1 MSTDFEGAA
10 QAVLGEHE
18 RVIAAGVFGLRD
30 SYKAIFV
37 GGVLTEIATADLPG
51 SAITD
56 GFVTAASVHGSREV
70 NARSK
75 GVSVRMLVAV
85 TDTKIRIFSLPSF
98 GNRPERELMTFERS
112 ATTVEVKKFGASRH
126 MTLRDSTG
134 QDLGLT
140 GSVAF
145 FSKFAAGAKFVIA
158 ALA

>member
-10 QAVLGEHE
+10 QAMLGEHE

-30 SYKAIFV
+30 SYTAIFV
-37 GGVLTEIATADLPG
+37 GGVVTDIATVGLPE
-51 SAITD
+51 SAITE
-56 GFVTAASVHGSREV
+56 GVVGAASVHGSREV
-70 NARSK
+70 NAQSK

-85 TDTKIRIFSLPSF
+85 TDSKIRIFSLPSF
-98 GNRPERELMTFERS
+98 GNRPERELMTFVRS
-112 ATTVEVKKFGASRH
+112 TTTVEVKKFGASRRL
-126 MTLRDSTG
+126 TLRDSTG

-145 FSKFAAGAKFVIA
+145 FSSFAAGAKSVIA